1 MLSITGIKTH
11 YYKGTSIIQSSAD
24 IIQKS
29 KRIMIYVQCT
39 FDMNVHGMVCA
50 LVEESFTKH
59 QVQKSTGKAT
69 RFKLERSVVWPTR
82 VTRISVNSV
91 SSSARNII
99 IFVWIL
105 TLFMP
110 GKKHAHCSPWRHW
123 LVFDGRRGLSQTVV
137 HGARLS
143 RIFIKILHTVVIF
156 IQKLLYEATFWD
168 LEPLLYWGV
177 CQPKVV
183 VTQGRKLILDL
194 AGGLQNRNTLI
205 TNFKE
210 NQRNLNYRCE
220 STHRRR
226 EAWDGHGGER
236 SDAVGGILVRGSSNV
251 VGRLGEVG

>member
-123 LVFDGRRGLSQTVV
+123 LVFDGRRRLSQTVV

-143 RIFIKILHTVVIF
+143 RIFVKIL
-156 IQKLLYEATFWD
+156 L
-168 LEPLLYWGV
+168 
-177 CQPKVV
+177 
-183 VTQGRKLILDL
+183 
-194 AGGLQNRNTLI
+194 TL
-205 TNFKE
+205 FYS
-210 NQRNLNYRCE
+210 RAFL
-220 STHRRR
+220 
-226 EAWDGHGGER
+226 W
-236 SDAVGGILVRGSSNV
+236 SNV
-251 VGRLGEVG
+251 LGPGAIVVLRGVPAEGRGDSGQKTDPGFGWGPAKKKHINC

>member
-123 LVFDGRRGLSQTVV
+123 LVFDGRRRLSQTVV
-137 HGARLS
+137 HGARLR
-143 RIFIKILHTVVIF
+143 RIFIKILLTLVIF

-177 CQPKVV
+177 CQSKVV

-194 AGGLQNRNTLI
+194 AGGLQ
-205 TNFKE
+205 KE
-210 NQRNLNYRCE
+210 
-220 STHRRR
+220 TH
-226 EAWDGHGGER
+226 
-236 SDAVGGILVRGSSNV
+236 
-251 VGRLGEVG
+251 

>member
-123 LVFDGRRGLSQTVV
+123 LVFDGRRRLSQTVV

-143 RIFIKILHTVVIF
+143 RIFINIARI
-156 IQKLLYEATFWD
+156 A
-168 LEPLLYWGV
+168 
-177 CQPKVV
+177 
-183 VTQGRKLILDL
+183 
-194 AGGLQNRNTLI
+194 N
-205 TNFKE
+205 
-210 NQRNLNYRCE
+210 
-220 STHRRR
+220 
-226 EAWDGHGGER
+226 
-236 SDAVGGILVRGSSNV
+236 AVQCHN
-251 VGRLGEVG
+251 